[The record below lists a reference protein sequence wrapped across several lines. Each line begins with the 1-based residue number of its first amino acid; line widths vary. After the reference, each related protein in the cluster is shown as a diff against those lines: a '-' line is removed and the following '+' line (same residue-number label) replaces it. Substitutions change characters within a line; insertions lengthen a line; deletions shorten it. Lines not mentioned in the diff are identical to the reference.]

1 MSPARRLAVL
11 LLAPALAAAQA
22 DARYATADF
31 ARVPKIDAHV
41 HLHGELGRFAARL
54 RADDMRVL
62 TINVNYPD
70 FPPLAT
76 QRAQAV
82 ALASTHPGEI
92 AWVASFDADDVDA
105 PGWTARTIASLDA
118 ARAAGAVGVKVW
130 KDVGM
135 TVRDRAGRLV
145 MLDDPRLDPLFDHL
159 AAAGTVVLGHQG
171 EPKNCWLPLAAM
183 TIAGDRAYYAA
194 HPAYWM
200 ARHPGMPSRE
210 AQLAA
215 RDARLQRTPGLA
227 FVGLHLASLEADVD
241 ELARFLE
248 RFPQASVDLAARI
261 VHLQRQSVAD
271 RTKVRGFVLHYQ
283 DRLLY
288 GTDVARLEGEP
299 EGEFV
304 AEAEAT
310 WRADWR
316 WLVTDD
322 RLRSPEFPG
331 DFRGLALPRGVVDK
345 IVRLNAL
352 RRFPGAWNA
361 TMQASLPTP

>member
-1 MSPARRLAVL
+1 MRRLAAL
-11 LLAPALAAAQA
+11 LLAPALAAAQP
-22 DARYATADF
+22 DARYTMADF

-54 RADDMRVL
+54 RADGMRVL

-76 QRAQAV
+76 QRAEAV
-82 ALASTHPGEI
+82 ALARRHPGEI
-92 AWVASFDADDVDA
+92 AWVASFDAHGVDE
-105 PGWTARTIASLDA
+105 PGWTARTVASLDA
-118 ARAAGAVGVKVW
+118 ARTAGAVGVKVW
-130 KDVGM
+130 KDLGLD
-135 TVRDRAGRLV
+135 VRDRAGRLV

-171 EPKNCWLPLAAM
+171 EPRNCWLPLAEM
-183 TIAGDRAYYAA
+183 TIAGDRAYFAQ

-200 ARHPGMPSRE
+200 ARQPGMPSRA

-215 RDARLQRTPGLA
+215 RDARLERTPGLA

-241 ELARFLE
+241 ELARFLD
-248 RFPQASVDLAARI
+248 RFPRADVDLAARI
-261 VHLQRQSVAD
+261 VHLQRQSVAG
-271 RTKVRGFVLHYQ
+271 RARVRDFVLRYQ

-288 GTDVARLEGEP
+288 GTDVARLAGEP

-304 AEAEAT
+304 AEAEAA

-331 DFRGLALPRGVVDK
+331 AFRGLALPRGVVDK

-352 RRFPGAWNA
+352 RRFPGAWDA
-361 TMQASLPTP
+361 TMQAALPSP